1 MLWHWFCWSQS
12 FHLLSPYAAT
22 GASTEAMAAS
32 GLNGTSLL
40 SSTAGLP
47 AGLAAAAGAFN
58 AAGGLTAAGL
68 SSATP
73 PTMTMQSMTMQP
85 AMASIAPPVPNIS
98 KLQELYTG
106 STFVSTK
113 GFAQMW
119 WIPSLSHSFNCVQ
132 YLPRYFWQL
141 STCFGIPKVS

>member
-1 MLWHWFCWSQS
+1 MTLVCCWSQS

-22 GASTEAMAAS
+22 GTSPDAMAAS
-32 GLNGTSLL
+32 GLNGTTSIL

-68 SSATP
+68 TSASH

-98 KLQELYTG
+98 KLQDLYTG
-106 STFVSTK
+106 STFVSIQTLK
-113 GFAQMW
+113 GFN
-119 WIPSLSHSFNCVQ
+119 S
-132 YLPRYFWQL
+132 
-141 STCFGIPKVS
+141 